1 MEEEKQ
7 INEKDQV
14 NENEEPKITE
24 QTSDVKETKGLSW
37 EELNLR
43 ESTVKGIIQKGW
55 LKPSPVQ
62 EETIPII
69 KNGNHV
75 IARSKNGTGKTAA
88 FLIPVIDQID
98 ESFAKVQGLILV
110 PTRELALQ
118 TERVI
123 KEIAH
128 FTKIKTMVSTG
139 GTSVKDDI
147 LKLQK
152 PVHLGI
158 FNIIFYYIITQDL
171 RNLIINY
178 F

>member
-1 MEEEKQ
+1 MQESAERDDNTEKVD
-7 INEKDQV
+7 N
-14 NENEEPKITE
+14 TE
-24 QTSDVKETKGLSW
+24 QTSDVKDTKGLSW
-37 EELNLR
+37 EDLNLR
-43 ESTVKGIIQKGW
+43 ESTIKGIIQKGW

-62 EETIPII
+62 EESIPII
-69 KNGNHV
+69 KNGDHI

-98 ESFAKVQGLILV
+98 EKFNKIQGLILV

-128 FTKIKTMVSTG
+128 FTGIKTMVSTG

-147 LKLQK
+147 MKLQK
-152 PVHLGI
+152 TVHIGQNFDWKLSPSSK
-158 FNIIFYYIITQDL
+158 F
-171 RNLIINY
+171 
-178 F
+178 

>member
-1 MEEEKQ
+1 MEEKRE
-7 INEKDQV
+7 QV
-14 NENEEPKITE
+14 ETREPTENQEPQEAQEETESRE
-24 QTSDVKETKGLSW
+24 QTSDVKEGKGLSW

-43 ESTVKGIIQKGW
+43 ETTVKGIIQKGW
-55 LKPSPVQ
+55 IKPSPVQ

-69 KNGNHV
+69 KNGHHV

-98 ESFAKVQGLILV
+98 EDFAKVQGLILV

-123 KEIAH
+123 KEIAQ
-128 FTKIKTMVSTG
+128 FTNIKTMVSTG

-147 LKLQK
+147 LRLQK
-152 PVHLGI
+152 PVHLGRQ
-158 FNIIFYYIITQDL
+158 TATL
-171 RNLIINY
+171 
-178 F
+178 